1 MSIFSKLFGRDKGK
15 EQTTVG
21 GMEDFMLLIRVYYQA
36 VMASQLG
43 INNLGALPDLRIFK
57 QTYHVATVNNKLGI
71 AEKKHCRKLIQSIY
85 KVSDSFF
92 AEIDGSIKKRCKNQM
107 DIRNY
112 MIMFQGYSQEL
123 IMLVG
128 TMLKW
133 RFRIPSFLKKAMR
146 SMVQS
151 SVHDIFTKDVW
162 KDESTRKSV
171 YSVRRYQ
178 QTLGFSES
186 WTSEYVYNFIV
197 LAKRE
202 KPSKEEV
209 AKAESMMK
217 KK

>member
-92 AEIDGSIKKRCKNQM
+92 AEIDGSIRKHCHKIQ
-107 DIRNY
+107 DSQSYLIQ
-112 MIMFQGYSQEL
+112 FQGFSQDL
-123 IMLVG
+123 MMLMG
-128 TMLKW
+128 NLMQWKMRL
-133 RFRIPSFLKKAMR
+133 PSFFKGALREMTAK
-146 SMVQS
+146 Q
-151 SVHDIFTKDVW
+151 VHQVLTKNDW
-162 KDESTRKSV
+162 KDEGVRRACV
-171 YSVRRYQ
+171 SVRKYQ
-178 QTLGFSES
+178 NVLGY
-186 WTSEYVYNFIV
+186 T
-197 LAKRE
+197 
-202 KPSKEEV
+202 
-209 AKAESMMK
+209 
-217 KK
+217 